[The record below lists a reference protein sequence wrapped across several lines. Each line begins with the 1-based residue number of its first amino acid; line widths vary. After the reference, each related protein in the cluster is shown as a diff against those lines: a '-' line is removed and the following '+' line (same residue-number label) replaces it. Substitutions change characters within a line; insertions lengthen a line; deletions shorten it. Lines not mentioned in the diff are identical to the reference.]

1 MRETIVLN
9 IDITRNLGCLLFI
22 QLNAQVD
29 WINKRRDKIK
39 MHGKTVKKMVTWKFQ
54 AYDSRML
61 KYFVKKLE
69 LNTCNLLEQLRTGLC

>member
-1 MRETIVLN
+1 MREIIVLN

-39 MHGKTVKKMVTWKFQ
+39 MHGKTVKK
-54 AYDSRML
+54 
-61 KYFVKKLE
+61 KKNNLE
-69 LNTCNLLEQLRTGLC
+69 VSGI